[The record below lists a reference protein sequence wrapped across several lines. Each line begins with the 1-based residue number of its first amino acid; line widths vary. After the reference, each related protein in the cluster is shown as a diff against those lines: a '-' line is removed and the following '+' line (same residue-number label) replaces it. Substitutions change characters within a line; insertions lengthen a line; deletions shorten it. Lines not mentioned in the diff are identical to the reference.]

1 MFTFFIKK
9 RYLVDCLNGFVDIH
23 NHILPG
29 IDDGAKNVEESIELV
44 KGFREFGVNKFICT
58 PHIMHNYYDNT
69 PKSIKKSFKI
79 LKKEL
84 KNNNIDYVDINYA
97 AEHMIDEN
105 FEHLLDDNEVLPLNS
120 NHILIEMSYLQPS
133 LSFNQAVENIKSKG
147 LFPVFAHPERYQ
159 YLNTDLKNYEKLKSQ
174 GLKFQLNLLSLGG
187 YYGTDVKRAALQL
200 LENNLYDFLG
210 SDAHSIT
217 HIQSL
222 KSIKLKE
229 RYATNLLHLINNNR
243 KLLEDDKFN

>member
-1 MFTFFIKK
+1 MLSFFTRKE
-9 RYLVDCLNGFVDIH
+9 YLVDHLNGFIDIH

-29 IDDGAKNVEESIELV
+29 IDDGAKNVEESIQLI
-44 KGFREFGVNKFICT
+44 KAFREFGISKFICT
-58 PHIMHNYYDNT
+58 PHIMHNYHDNT
-69 PKSIKKSFKI
+69 PKSINKSFTI

-84 KNNNIDYVDINYA
+84 KTKNIDNIDIKYA

-105 FEHLLDDNEVLPLNS
+105 FEHLLDNNEVLTLNS

-133 LSFNQAVENIKSKG
+133 INFNQSVEKIIKKG
-147 LFPVFAHPERYQ
+147 IFPVFAHPERYQ
-159 YLNTDLKNYEKLKSQ
+159 YLNNDIKNYEKLKSQ

-187 YYGTDVKRAALQL
+187 YYGPDVKKAALQL

-210 SDAHSIT
+210 SDAHNMT

-229 RYATNLLHLINNNR
+229 GYKKNLLYLIHNNST
-243 KLLEDDKFN
+243 LV

>member
-1 MFTFFIKK
+1 MFSFFTKK
-9 RYLVDCLNGFVDIH
+9 EYLVDHLNGFIDIH

-29 IDDGAKNVEESIELV
+29 IDDGAKNVEESIELI
-44 KGFREFGVNKFICT
+44 KAFGEFGVNKFICT
-58 PHIMHNYYDNT
+58 PHIMHNYYNNT

-84 KNNNIDYVDINYA
+84 KNNNIDNIDISYA

-105 FEHLLDDNEVLPLNS
+105 FEHLLNNNGVLPLNS
-120 NHILIEMSYLQPS
+120 NHVLIEMSYLQPS
-133 LSFNQAVENIKSKG
+133 INFNQSVEKIIQKG
-147 LFPVFAHPERYQ
+147 IFPVFAHPERYQ
-159 YLNTDLKNYEKLKSQ
+159 YLNNDLKNYEKLKSQ

-187 YYGTDVKRAALQL
+187 YYGPDVKKAALQL

-210 SDAHSIT
+210 SDAHNSR

-222 KSIKLKE
+222 KSIQLKE
-229 RYATNLLHLINNNR
+229 RHIKNLVYLIHNNNR
-243 KLLEDDKFN
+243 TFIINKLN

>member
-1 MFTFFIKK
+1 MLSFFTKK
-9 RYLVDCLNGFVDIH
+9 EYLIDRLNGFIDIH

-29 IDDGAKNVEESIELV
+29 IDDGAKNVDESILLI
-44 KGFREFGVNKFICT
+44 KGFAEFGVTNFICT

-84 KNNNIDYVDINYA
+84 KKNDIDNIDISYA

-105 FEHLLDDNEVLPLNS
+105 FEYLLDNDEVLPLNS
-120 NHILIEMSYLQPS
+120 NHILVEMSYLQPS
-133 LSFNQAVENIKSKG
+133 INFNQSVEKIIKKG
-147 LFPVFAHPERYQ
+147 IFPVFAHPERYQ
-159 YLNTDLKNYEKLKSQ
+159 YLNNDLKNYEKLKSQ

-187 YYGTDVKRAALQL
+187 YYGPEVKKVALQL

-210 SDAHSIT
+210 SDAHNIT

-229 RYATNLLHLINNNR
+229 RYTRYLLYLIDNNR
-243 KLLEDDKFN
+243 TLN

>member
-1 MFTFFIKK
+1 MFDFFTKK
-9 RYLVDCLNGFVDIH
+9 EYLVDHLNGIVDIH

-29 IDDGAKNVEESIELV
+29 IDDGAKNVEESIELI
-44 KGFREFGVNKFICT
+44 KGFKEFGVNKFICT

-69 PKSIKKSFKI
+69 PKSIKKSFKV

-84 KNNNIDYVDINYA
+84 KNNNIDNIDISYA

-105 FEHLLDDNEVLPLNS
+105 FEHLLENNAVLPLNS
-120 NHILIEMSYLQPS
+120 NHILVEMSYLQPS
-133 LSFNQAVENIKSKG
+133 INFNQSVEKIIRKG
-147 LFPVFAHPERYQ
+147 IFPVFAHPERYQ

-187 YYGTDVKRAALQL
+187 YYGADVKKAALQL

-210 SDAHSIT
+210 SDAHNTT

-222 KSIKLKE
+222 KSIKLKG
-229 RYATNLLHLINNNR
+229 RYARNLLYLIHNNR
-243 KLLEDDKFN
+243 IFGIR

>member
-1 MFTFFIKK
+1 MFTFFTKK
-9 RYLVDCLNGFVDIH
+9 EYLVDHLNGFIDIH

-29 IDDGAKNVEESIELV
+29 VDDGAKNVEESIELI

-69 PKSIKKSFKI
+69 HKSIKKSFKI

-84 KNNNIDYVDINYA
+84 KNNNINNIDISYA

-105 FEHLLDDNEVLPLNS
+105 FEHLLDNNEVLPLNS

-133 LSFNQAVENIKSKG
+133 INFNQSVEKIIQKG
-147 LFPVFAHPERYQ
+147 IFPVFAHPERYQ
-159 YLNTDLKNYEKLKSQ
+159 YLNNDLKNYERLKSQ
-174 GLKFQLNLLSLGG
+174 GLKFQLNILSLGG
-187 YYGTDVKRAALQL
+187 YYGPDVKKAALQL

-210 SDAHSIT
+210 SDAHNTT

-229 RYATNLLHLINNNR
+229 RHTRNLLYLIDNNR
-243 KLLEDDKFN
+243 TLGIR